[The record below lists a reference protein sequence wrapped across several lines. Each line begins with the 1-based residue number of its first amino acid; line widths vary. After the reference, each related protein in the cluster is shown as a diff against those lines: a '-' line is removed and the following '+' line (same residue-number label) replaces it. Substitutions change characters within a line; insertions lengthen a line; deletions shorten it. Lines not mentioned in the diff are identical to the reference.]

1 MRHRILA
8 TPVSSNLS
16 LVTVR
21 DRSRQIGELFG
32 LDNLQR
38 TRFITAVSEIARN
51 AVQFAGGGML
61 TFFVGD
67 ATDAAETQCVV
78 AQISDN
84 GPGIPNLDA
93 LLVDPSGRP
102 GATGVGIPGSQRM
115 ADGFFV
121 QSQAGKGTT
130 VTLEMFLPRGTA
142 RLSMRALGTL
152 VGQLT
157 QRKPQTPVEELEQQ
171 NRNASRA

>member
-102 GATGVGIPGSQRM
+102 IPTCCRTCSISSRRRRLVSAGRM
-115 ADGFFV
+115 PD
-121 QSQAGKGTT
+121 S
-130 VTLEMFLPRGTA
+130 
-142 RLSMRALGTL
+142 
-152 VGQLT
+152 
-157 QRKPQTPVEELEQQ
+157 
-171 NRNASRA
+171 ASG